1 MYKRILAAIMAALL
15 VFGLAACGGSPKD
28 AVDSY
33 APAPGMSKG
42 DYGESPMSPDYVNSA
57 ESGLSMDSDYKAPA
71 LEPGEAAGGMV
82 TGTTYGSEVKLIF
95 RASVELQTLDFKQAE
110 ADLDKLVQ
118 DFGGY
123 YESVYTD
130 NGSYYSRY
138 SMPYGQY
145 TVRVPAEKYD
155 AFLSAVGNTCHLVSI
170 NKSTE
175 DVGLMYS
182 DTEGRLR
189 TYRTKMDRLL
199 ELLAKAEEMDDII
212 TLEYAISDCQY
223 WIDSLSS
230 EIKRYDSL
238 IGYSTVTVSLSQVE
252 KLQSPV
258 SEEPSKGFWEKLS
271 ERFSEGAEDFF
282 EGFKNFALWVSYN
295 FFGIVVF
302 IAIVVVLVLLIKRRR
317 AKRGKASL
325 FSRFRK
331 HKDAAELQGGE
342 TKLEDSEERKDS

>member
-1 MYKRILAAIMAALL
+1 LA
-15 VFGLAACGGSPKD
+15 FGLGACGASPKE
-28 AVDSY
+28 AADSY

-42 DYGESPMSPDYVNSA
+42 DYGEGPRSPDYVNSA
-57 ESGLSMDSDYKAPA
+57 ESGLSMELDYKDSPS
-71 LEPGEAAGGMV
+71 EPGEALGGTV
-82 TGTTYGSEVKLIF
+82 TGTNYGSEVKLIF
-95 RASVELQTLDFKQAE
+95 RAYVELQTLDFKQAE

-130 NGSYYSRY
+130 NGNYYSRY
-138 SMPYGQY
+138 SMPYGKY

-182 DTEGRLR
+182 DTEGRLK
-189 TYRTKMDRLL
+189 TYHTKMDRLH

-238 IGYSTVTVSLSQVE
+238 IGYSTVTVDLSQVE

-258 SEEPSKGFWEKLS
+258 SDEPAKGFWERLS
-271 ERFSEGAEDFF
+271 DSFSEGAEDFF
-282 EGFKNFALWVSYN
+282 EGFKEFALWVSYN

-302 IAIVVVLVLLIKRRR
+302 IVIVAAVIVLIKKRR
-317 AKRGKASL
+317 AKRGKGSL
-325 FSRFRK
+325 LSRFRK
-331 HKDAAELQGGE
+331 RKDAAELKAGE
-342 TKLEDSEERKDS
+342 AKPEDSKERKDS